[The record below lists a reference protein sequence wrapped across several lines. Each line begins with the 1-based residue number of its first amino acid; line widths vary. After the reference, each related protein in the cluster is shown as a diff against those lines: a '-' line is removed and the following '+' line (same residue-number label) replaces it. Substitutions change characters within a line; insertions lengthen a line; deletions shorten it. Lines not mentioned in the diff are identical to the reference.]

1 MADFEPVLE
10 RDDDPRPD
18 NLDPNLDP
26 GVGPDP
32 IPDAGLGDTPALT
45 LAPLGIAGGDDLG
58 AGPVAETP
66 DTPDATPFVFDFDEG
81 LILPGGGFNYEFGMF
96 Y

>member
-10 RDDDPRPD
+10 RDDDPR
-18 NLDPNLDP
+18 LDNLDP

-32 IPDAGLGDTPALT
+32 IPESGIGETPS
-45 LAPLGIAGGDDLG
+45 LAATPLGATSGDDLS
-58 AGPVAETP
+58 AGPAAETAETI
-66 DTPDATPFVFDFDEG
+66 DTADSTPFVFEFDES
-81 LILPGGGFNYEFGMF
+81 LILPGNGFNYEFGAF